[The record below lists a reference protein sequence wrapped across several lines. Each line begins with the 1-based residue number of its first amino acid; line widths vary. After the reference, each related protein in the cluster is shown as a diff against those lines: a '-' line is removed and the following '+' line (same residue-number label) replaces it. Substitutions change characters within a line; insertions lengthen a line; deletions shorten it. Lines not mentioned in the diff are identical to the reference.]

1 MSGAADVHQ
10 LGCAELRNTTYTRLV
25 AVLGHPVAVL
35 GHPVAVLGHSVVVL
49 GHPVAV
55 LGHPVAVLGHPVA
68 VLGHPVAL
76 TTFPPTHC
84 PPLRN
89 QISVLNIEKD
99 TLQLNVS
106 RMIEDK
112 DKMATQVDTD
122 HDEMDR
128 RTAQLLM

>member
-10 LGCAELRNTTYTRLV
+10 LGCAELGNTTYTR
-25 AVLGHPVAVL
+25 
-35 GHPVAVLGHSVVVL
+35 
-49 GHPVAV
+49 
-55 LGHPVAVLGHPVA
+55 PVAVLGHPVA

-76 TTFPPTHC
+76 MTFPPTHR

>member
-1 MSGAADVHQ
+1 MSGAADICQ
-10 LGCAELRNTTYTRLV
+10 LGCAKLGNTTYTRL
-25 AVLGHPVAVL
+25 
-35 GHPVAVLGHSVVVL
+35 
-49 GHPVAV
+49 
-55 LGHPVAVLGHPVA
+55 VA

-76 TTFPPTHC
+76 TTFPPTHR